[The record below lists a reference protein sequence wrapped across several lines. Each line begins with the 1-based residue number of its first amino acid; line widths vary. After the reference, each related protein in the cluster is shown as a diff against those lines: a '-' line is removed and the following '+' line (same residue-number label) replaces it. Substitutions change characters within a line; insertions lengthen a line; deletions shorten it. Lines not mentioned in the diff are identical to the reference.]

1 VENMNS
7 NTETAQKPQQRFGM
21 GTCPHALAPAVTS
34 AIKSAVA
41 TPRPRTGMAA
51 GFAEQHLALALAATG
66 RGTWLRLSATK
77 SMYTTLI
84 SAFGDGA
91 QGSHPAREPV

>member
-1 VENMNS
+1 VENMIPNI
-7 NTETAQKPQQRFGM
+7 ETAPKPQQRFGM
-21 GTCPHALAPAVTS
+21 GACSHALVPAATS
-34 AIKSAVA
+34 AIQSAVA
-41 TPRPRTGMAA
+41 TPRPRTGMAV
-51 GFAEQHLALALAATG
+51 GFAEQHLALAAAG
-66 RGTWLRLSATK
+66 RGTRLQLSATK